1 MLHMSF
7 YGAAAMDT
15 NNLDKSSQNSVGTI
29 DARVVNV
36 HSGNPGRSGHSGHL
50 GAPHAPTTEKPFSG
64 APCEQGSGGV
74 SNPAPIQHVIVLT
87 D

>member
-15 NNLDKSSQNSVGTI
+15 SNLDKNSQNSVGTV

-36 HSGNPGRSGHSGHL
+36 HSGNL
-50 GAPHAPTTEKPFSG
+50 GVPHALTTDEPFSDT
-64 APCEQGSGGV
+64 PCEQGSGGV